1 MNVCMVPVPPSANRM
16 YRIIRG
22 RMYRSSD
29 YMAWLDVAVD
39 CFRRNMRPV
48 EGPAE
53 VEIVLSTGKGVTVRS
68 DIDNL
73 VKPVLDALQPPSI
86 GEDGNVNKPG
96 AGIIQGD
103 DIRLVQKITTLVVE
117 GDRTTDAFL
126 EVRVFEA
133 HEHYAITFA
142 PRSKRKKVA
151 P

>member
-1 MNVCMVPVPPSANRM
+1 MNACKVPVPPSANRM

-22 RMYRSSD
+22 RMYRSPD

-48 EGPAE
+48 DGPAE

-68 DIDNL
+68 DLDNL

-86 GEDGNVNKPG
+86 GENETVEKPG
-96 AGIIQGD
+96 AGIIQND
-103 DIRLVQKITTLVVE
+103 NIQTVQKITVLVLE
-117 GDRTTDAFL
+117 GDRKADAFL
-126 EVRVFEA
+126 TVRVFEV
-133 HEHYAITFA
+133 HKLYAIEFA